1 MKIVLWGVSKMNIV
15 LYENCILT
23 PAYRE
28 VFDTVRKYGN
38 FKKTAFAQYLETLS
52 QLSLTI
58 QNQYLQDSGILRLP
72 IGYQDSN
79 YEVDHFL
86 LNYAPY
92 MYNYMKVTMEFK
104 QLRPS
109 DGSNIGT
116 FDRIGYVE
124 RYYFISNITISN
136 NIAIIQYNVDYWHT
150 YRHALGGIKALGI
163 PSQSNYSEDQ
173 YKFTTRYGYLTSSKI
188 VNYSPTNF
196 KLHFYKPPMEYTGN
210 NGINFKSLALDS
222 EPRGCYLIVTMSR
235 YKTSNS
241 GEYSQRRVDTFI
253 VYLAEAYN
261 SDSKEF
267 SRIHYSHSLNHNDT
281 DYSDYVSILNELLL
295 KSSDPNGVFGK
306 NDDGFKYYEIIS
318 AYAVPTTMASAG
330 ANRPLEYSDTYR
342 YYTDYIQYND
352 VYLILQNFEAIMDMN
367 MALIGTAFDIRKWY
381 ITNDFKNYAV
391 GLFSYVVPLKPNGN
405 DVEVSL
411 KITSTTY
418 QIGIYLNV
426 QNTLYDITDQLEIK
440 LPIQVSDASTM
451 ALAQLNRQLEK
462 TILENQ
468 KIQAGIDLARSEVKS
483 VSGIVSGVSQ
493 SILTGGVGGIGSMIT
508 GIAETGLSIGDFEVK
523 KDNINAKLN
532 ANSAKVYTSN
542 KGMQVGGN
550 GGVNAYYGLIL
561 LSINADND
569 VEVENAIKAFGY
581 DCSEIVNVDQILNL
595 ADTVAEREKYNVVK
609 FIDVT
614 VYGSFPQNVGMILES
629 ILKNGVKIWY
639 THEIQ

>member
-1 MKIVLWGVSKMNIV
+1 MNIT
-15 LYENCILT
+15 LYQDCMIT

-28 VFDTVRKYGN
+28 VFDTVRRYGN
-38 FKKTAFAQYLETLS
+38 QNKTAFDYYLKTLNYKRFE
-52 QLSLTI
+52 I
-58 QNQYLQDSGILRLP
+58 QNRYLDDSGILKLP
-72 IGYQDSN
+72 IGYQETA
-79 YEVDHFL
+79 YENNHEL
-86 LNYAPY
+86 LNFSPY
-92 MYNYMKVTMEFK
+92 MYNYMEAYITIDEINPITGQNNGRTCFV
-104 QLRPS
+104 Q
-109 DGSNIGT
+109 
-116 FDRIGYVE
+116 
-124 RYYFISNITISN
+124 RYYFIENITLSN
-136 NIAIIQYNVDYWHT
+136 NIAIIKYSVDYWHT
-150 YRHALGGIKALGI
+150 YRSSLGGVKEAVYAGKI
-163 PSQSNYSEDQ
+163 SESDYSNIQ
-173 YKFTTRYGYLTSSKI
+173 HKFKTRYGYLTSSKI
-188 VNYSPTNF
+188 VDYSPTNF
-196 KLHFYKPPMEYTGN
+196 KLQFYKPPMEYTGN

-253 VYLAEAYN
+253 VYLAESYN
-261 SDSKEF
+261 ADSKEF
-267 SRIHYSHSLNHNDT
+267 SLIHYSHSLNHNDT

-318 AYAVPTTMASAG
+318 AYALPTTMASAG

-342 YYTDYIQYND
+342 YYTDYIPYNG

-391 GLFSYVVPLKPNGN
+391 GLFSYVVPLNPNGN
-405 DVEVSL
+405 DVEISL

-493 SILTGGVGGIGSMIT
+493 SILTGGVSGIGSMIT